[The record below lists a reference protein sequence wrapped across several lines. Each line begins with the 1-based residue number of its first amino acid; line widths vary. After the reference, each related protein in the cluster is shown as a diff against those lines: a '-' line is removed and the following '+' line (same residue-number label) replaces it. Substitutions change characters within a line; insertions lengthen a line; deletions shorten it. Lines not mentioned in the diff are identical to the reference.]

1 MVDRSK
7 NRSDRYQSLFAELP
21 YSNEMM
27 AEFAEREGIMTR
39 NDPELRERYLDAKER
54 LNEMMAEFA
63 EREGIMTRND
73 PELRERYLDAK
84 ERLRLAFW
92 RLVDEQLTARQREVM
107 KLYCAGF
114 TQIEI
119 ARKLNV
125 NQSSI
130 TKSINGNCDYRNG
143 KRIYGGAKKKLRR
156 LADKDP
162 EIQEILK
169 ELAEINAEYDY
180 W

>member
-1 MVDRSK
+1 MDRKK

-27 AEFAEREGIMTR
+27 AEFPEAQGLVENYRPEDRERLMDLR
-39 NDPELRERYLDAKER
+39 DDLRE
-54 LNEMMAEFA
+54 
-63 EREGIMTRND
+63 
-73 PELRERYLDAK
+73 EL
-84 ERLRLAFW
+84 W
-92 RLVDEQLTARQREVM
+92 RLVDNELTARQRQVIR
-107 KLYCAGF
+107 LYAQGY

-119 ARKLNV
+119 AKQLNV

-143 KRIYGGAKKKLRR
+143 KKIYGGARKKLRR

-162 EIQEILK
+162 DIQTIIAQI
-169 ELAEINAEYDY
+169 AEIHSEYR
-180 W
+180 